1 MLPKGQHVRDV
12 FTNPSNG
19 LLSIP
24 QGGSR
29 KIFLECSTIE
39 VATSVEVRKLV
50 AESGLGMFVDAPVSG
65 GPKGSDAGTLTFM
78 VGGSEDEV
86 KTVKPILEL
95 MGKNIFH
102 CGGAGAGLATK
113 CLNNYAAW
121 VSFLGLCEGRPTSI
135 DKAASHAEIRDSHEH
150 RHEVW
155 SRSESSSRYASS
167 CCLPL
172 CPESI
177 MSGGHSLK

>member
-19 LLSIP
+19 LLSVS
-24 QGGSR
+24 QGGSE

-39 VATSVEVRKLV
+39 VATSVEIRKLV

-65 GPKGSDAGTLTFM
+65 GPKGSDDGTLTFM
-78 VGGSEDEV
+78 VGGSEEEV
-86 KTVKPILEL
+86 DRIKPILEL

-121 VSFLGLCEGRPTSI
+121 VSFLGLCEGEP
-135 DKAASHAEIRDSHEH
+135 
-150 RHEVW
+150 
-155 SRSESSSRYASS
+155 RYTGKEA
-167 CCLPL
+167 
-172 CPESI
+172 
-177 MSGGHSLK
+177 